1 MLNYLS
7 GAEIGKKKKE
17 KKKKGKGKVAQIAL
31 APARA
36 AFLGAVSLN
45 VLKLATKLKKAWLQD
60 KEKVKKFWKD
70 FGGKEDALLKAINK
84 GSKSNLSGNA
94 DVGIALQTAMAT
106 ALPII
111 LKVVKML
118 KGMGIQKP
126 EDDAETNKFTD
137 EQKEKLDKDTEVPKG
152 KADMQGEEVAKT
164 KGGEERTQ
172 GNLLGGR
179 FLEINTWVKSILIF
193 GLMANI
199 FVSPVLKTTCNII
212 TSISLILLIFTIA
225 YNLINKIK
233 TT

>member
-7 GAEIGKKKKE
+7 GAEIG

-70 FGGKEDALLKAINK
+70 FGGKEEKLLKAINK

-94 DVGIALQTAMAT
+94 DVGIALEAAMAT

-118 KGMGIQKP
+118 KGMGIHKP
-126 EDDAETNKFTD
+126 EDDAQTDKFTD
-137 EQKEKLDKDTEVPKG
+137 EQKDKLDKDGDVPKG

-172 GNLLGGR
+172 GNILGGR
-179 FLEINTWVKSILIF
+179 FFEVNTWVKSILIF

-199 FVSPVLKTTCNII
+199 FISPVLKTTCNII

-225 YNLINKIK
+225 HNLINKIK

>member
-7 GAEIGKKKKE
+7 GADLG
-17 KKKKGKGKVAQIAL
+17 KKKGKGKVAQIAL

-60 KEKVKKFWKD
+60 KEKVKKFWKG
-70 FGGKEDALLKAINK
+70 FGGKEEKLLKAINK
-84 GSKSNLSGNA
+84 GSKSNLSGSYLG
-94 DVGIALQTAMAT
+94 VGEGALAT

-111 LKVVKML
+111 LKVIKLL
-118 KGMGIQKP
+118 KDLKIHKP
-126 EDDAETNKFTD
+126 EDDAETDKFTE
-137 EQKEKLDKDTEVPKG
+137 EQKDKLDKDTDIAKG
-152 KADMQGEEVAKT
+152 KADMKGEEVAKT
-164 KGGEERTQ
+164 KGGGEERTQ
-172 GNLLGGR
+172 SNLLGGR
-179 FLEINTWVKSILIF
+179 FFEINTWVKSILIF

-199 FVSPVLKTTCNII
+199 FISPVLKTTCNII
-212 TSISLILLIFTIA
+212 TSISLILLIFTIV